1 MVIIKVLEISNL
13 TKKIG
18 KRKILNNIN
27 VDIHKGEIVGL
38 VGPNGAGKTTLIKTI
53 VGLYKPTKG
62 QILLEGIDVNH
73 NFETAMQKVGVIMET
88 PDMYKSLSGYKNL
101 KLFLMLNGI
110 KDDKRIKNVTKIVK
124 LENRIQDKVKTY
136 SLGMRQR
143 LGIAQ
148 AMIKE
153 PILLLLDEPIN
164 GLDPNGIKDLREIIK
179 YLNEKFKM
187 TILISSHI
195 LKELEEIATRII
207 MIDEGTIVED
217 VSMKDLKEKNRT
229 LETEFMIR
237 SFSSKNQIN

>member
-1 MVIIKVLEISNL
+1 MVIIKAIEISNL
-13 TKKIG
+13 TKQIG

-27 VDIHKGEIVGL
+27 IDIQKGEIVGL

-62 QILLEGIDVNH
+62 KIVIDGLDINLD
-73 NFETAMQKVGVIMET
+73 FEKAIKKVGAIIEA
-88 PDMYKSLSGYKNL
+88 PDLYNSLSGYKNL
-101 KLFLMLNGI
+101 KLLLMLNGI
-110 KDDKRIKNVTKIVK
+110 KEDKRIENAANIVK
-124 LENRIQDKVKTY
+124 LGTRIKDKVKTY
-136 SLGMRQR
+136 SLGMKQR

-148 AMIKE
+148 AIMKD
-153 PILLLLDEPIN
+153 PIILLLDEPIN

-179 YLNEKFKM
+179 YLNEKLNM

-207 MIDEGTIVED
+207 MIDEGSIIED
-217 VSMKDLKEKNRT
+217 ISMKDLKEKNRT